1 MECTARVLREKKVVS
16 SGTGKK
22 LGNVIQVHCPVLGEV
37 TLWGE
42 EAEKACRKIH
52 EKDGRQP
59 FFATEEPRK
68 E

>member
-1 MECTARVLREKKVVS
+1 CTARILREKKMVS

-22 LGNVIQVHCPVLGEV
+22 LGNVIQIYCPVLGEV

-42 EAEKACRKIH
+42 KAEKARKKMD
-52 EKDGRQP
+52 EKDGKQP
-59 FFATEEPRK
+59 LCSSEKSEQ